1 MCVQACV
8 HVSVCECLE
17 ATLPCSGNNKDSPST
32 APQYS
37 KQIGLRHGMCVN
49 VCHVYV
55 HVCVCVCVCVWLAHQ
70 DTDAEEEFQ
79 HGVL

>member
-17 ATLPCSGNNKDSPST
+17 ASLLSSGNNKDSPST

-37 KQIGLRHGMCVN
+37 KQIGLRQG
-49 VCHVYV
+49 
-55 HVCVCVCVCVWLAHQ
+55 VCVCVCALLCVSMSRTCVCLTLPPGHRC
-70 DTDAEEEFQ
+70 
-79 HGVL
+79 

>member
-37 KQIGLRHGMCVN
+37 KQIGLRHG
-49 VCHVYV
+49 
-55 HVCVCVCVCVWLAHQ
+55 VCVCECVSCIYVCVYVCVCLARSPGHRC
-70 DTDAEEEFQ
+70 
-79 HGVL
+79 